1 MQEQQVVRMGFTET
15 IASRCAT
22 WLSAQNNG
30 DHIAY
35 LKMKLGIEML
45 LINVTKTLIVYGV
58 SLVCHLFFQT
68 LILHGAYYAVRRY
81 SFGLHASTS
90 LNCTLVS
97 ILMFVGTPQ
106 LSPYI
111 NLSNLAVVGLGL
123 LFAALLYRYAPA
135 DTDKFP
141 LIGAER
147 RRKLR
152 RLSAATSLIITL
164 IAIIASSPTVTALL
178 MLGVALQIITIMP
191 ITYKLLK
198 RSVRNYEKYE

>member
-1 MQEQQVVRMGFTET
+1 MQDQQIVRMGFTET
-15 IASRCAT
+15 IASRGAE
-22 WLSAQNNG
+22 WLRARNNG
-30 DHIAY
+30 DRIAY

-45 LINVTKTLIVYGV
+45 LINLTKTSIIYGI
-58 SLVCHLFFQT
+58 SLVCHLFLQT

-81 SFGLHASTS
+81 AFGLHASTS

-97 ILMFVGTPQ
+97 ILMFVGTP
-106 LSPYI
+106 LLGSYI
-111 NLSNLAVVGLGL
+111 NLSKLAVIGLGL

-141 LIGAER
+141 LIGADR

-152 RLSAATSLIITL
+152 NSSVVTSLILTL
-164 IAIIASSPTVTALL
+164 IAILMPSSTVTNLL
-178 MLGVALQIITIMP
+178 MLGVALQIITILP

>member
-1 MQEQQVVRMGFTET
+1 MQEQSAVRMGLTET
-15 IASRCAT
+15 LATRCAM

-30 DHIAY
+30 DRIAY

-45 LINVTKTLIVYGV
+45 LINITKTSIIYGV
-58 SLVCHLFFQT
+58 SLVCHLFLQT
-68 LILHGAYYAVRRY
+68 LILHGAYFAVRRY
-81 SFGLHASTS
+81 SFGLHANTS
-90 LNCTLVS
+90 LSCTLIS
-97 ILMFVGTPQ
+97 ILMFVGTPL

-111 NLSNLAVVGLGL
+111 NLSSFAVIGLGL
-123 LFAALLYRYAPA
+123 LFTALLYRYAPA

-141 LIGAER
+141 LIGADR

-152 RLSAATSLIITL
+152 RSSAATCLIVTF
-164 IAIIASSPTVTALL
+164 IAIITPSSTVTTLL
-178 MLGVALQIITIMP
+178 MLGVGLQIIMILP